1 MKHLK
6 VEREAKTSS
15 RVKKRNGG
23 MKREKRGMVR
33 ECKKVLQVEREAKT
47 RFEAEGREVEGM
59 SGRNEEREKVRLRR
73 ISS

>member
-1 MKHLK
+1 
-6 VEREAKTSS
+6 
-15 RVKKRNGG
+15 
-23 MKREKRGMVR
+23 MVR
-33 ECKKVLQVEREAKT
+33 ECKVLQVEREAKT

>member
-1 MKHLK
+1 M
-6 VEREAKTSS
+6 ER
-15 RVKKRNGG
+15 

-33 ECKKVLQVEREAKT
+33 ECKVLQVEREAKT